1 MRAPLTRTHIL
12 FFFTAGPAARF
23 RRSARSRSGVHQPG
37 RYTLRAHKSRL
48 CRIVDVAHLT
58 GRVSLLLLLRT
69 QFGHTAL
76 QGRSRMRAA
85 CDTRRVRFRHRPSCG
100 LLAHLF
106 LEELLA
112 TALNHT
118 VEVWR
123 CLHALRVLAAW
134 AKVVIDEVCAYL
146 AHKRCHHLVCKG
158 QHEVRDVLH
167 LVVGAV
173 EVEHPLRARI
183 ALGIRC
189 EARYARIATTQREAR
204 ALLRGGGQRCRAWV
218 LAALC
223 HHHEAL

>member
-134 AKVVIDEVCAYL
+134 AKAGVVERKGYEKLLQLGQAQGRAKRRVMQHVRSAGGYNRYNRTIPTNPTISRTHLLLTRCA
-146 AHKRCHHLVCKG
+146 HIWRTKG
-158 QHEVRDVLH
+158 AITLY
-167 LVVGAV
+167 AK
-173 EVEHPLRARI
+173 ANTK
-183 ALGIRC
+183 LGMFF
-189 EARYARIATTQREAR
+189 T
-204 ALLRGGGQRCRAWV
+204 W
-218 LAALC
+218 
-223 HHHEAL
+223 